1 MKITIKDQFGESRT
15 YEGKSLKLWRDGNT
29 VEVSYMKS
37 IDNGTDQRKVIVAI
51 ASNPALVI
59 VEEPFIVKDKTI
71 RETDPFTKEALEN
84 RPDTPEEKALLGA
97 YQAIEGK
104 KKRIRRTKAQIEADN
119 AALAMA
125 EKVINHESP

>member
-29 VEVSYMKS
+29 IEVSYMKS

-51 ASNPALVI
+51 ASNPALVEI
-59 VEEPFIVKDKTI
+59 QESVKVEKPP

-104 KKRIRRTKAQIEADN
+104 KKRVRRTKAQIEADN

-125 EKVINHESP
+125 GKVVNHESP

>member
-29 VEVSYMKS
+29 VEISYMKS

-51 ASNPALVI
+51 ASNPALVEI
-59 VEEPFIVKDKTI
+59 QESVKVEKPP

-84 RPDTPEEKALLGA
+84 RPDTPEEKALLSA

-104 KKRIRRTKAQIEADN
+104 KKRVRRTKAQIEADN

-125 EKVINHESP
+125 EKVVNDESA

>member
-1 MKITIKDQFGESRT
+1 MKITIKDNFGESRT

-37 IDNGTDQRKVIVAI
+37 IDNGSDQRKVIVAI
-51 ASNPALVI
+51 ASNPALVEI
-59 VEEPFIVKDKTI
+59 QESVKVEKPP
-71 RETDPFTKEALEN
+71 RETDPFTKEALES

-104 KKRIRRTKAQIEADN
+104 KKRVRRTKAQI
-119 AALAMA
+119 LSL
-125 EKVINHESP
+125 IHI